1 MLITS
6 NTPDIVAPM
15 KKKKRLAE
23 MSPEVQSDEDE
34 NERNEPNHEKPR
46 KGSMEIKDMKVFMQR
61 FGSKNIKKI

>member
-23 MSPEVQSDEDE
+23 MSPEVQSDEEE
-34 NERNEPNHEKPR
+34 NEKNDPHHERPR
-46 KGSMEIKDMKVFMQR
+46 KSSMEIKDMKGFMQR